1 MSQRLF
7 LKLALL
13 ALVLGLARGAAA
25 QDRVI
30 PLKGTTTSGTVTG
43 MSPEKVTVDVAGTPR
58 ELAVNEINKVVYSDE
73 PIELTRI
80 RDQVIAGQI
89 EQANEELKKL
99 NADSIQ
105 RDVVKQDVEFYKAY
119 CQGKLA
125 LQGNGNPVTADA
137 AMMAFFRTNRGSYH
151 AFRAAELLGQ
161 LANAQGNYAEAAK
174 RFKFIGQ
181 APWADYRLK
190 ANVLEARALSA
201 AKSFPEALERYN
213 EIIQSPET
221 SPEVNRQKLFATVGR
236 AVCQAETGKAD
247 EALKALETVIKD
259 NDAKDSLLFAYT
271 YNALGNCYLKLD
283 KPKEARLAFLRT
295 HLLFN
300 GDADAHAESLS
311 NLAKLWA
318 DAAKPD
324 RALAAKNLLKERYPA
339 SPWSKIQ

>member
-1 MSQRLF
+1 MSRRLF
-7 LKLALL
+7 QTLTMLALI
-13 ALVLGLARGAAA
+13 AGLARAAVG

-30 PLKGTTTSGTVTG
+30 PLKGQTTAGTVTG

-58 ELAVNEINKVVYSDE
+58 EIPVNEINKIVYSDE
-73 PIELTRI
+73 PLELGRI

-89 EQANEELKKL
+89 EQANEDMKKL

-119 CQGKLA
+119 IQGKLA
-125 LQGNGNPVTADA
+125 LQGSGNPATADA
-137 AMMAFFRTNRGSYH
+137 AMMAFFRANLGSYH

-174 RFKFIGQ
+174 RFKFISK
-181 APWADYRLK
+181 APWPDYRLK

-201 AKSFPEALERYN
+201 AKSYAEALERYN
-213 EIIQSPET
+213 EIIQTAES

-236 AVCQAETGKAD
+236 AVCMAETGKAD
-247 EALKALETVIKD
+247 EAVKSLETIVKD
-259 NDAKDSLLFAYT
+259 NDAKDALLFAYT
-271 YNALGNCYLKLD
+271 YNALGNCYLKQD
-283 KPKEARLAFLRT
+283 KLKEARLAFLRT

-300 GDADAHAESLS
+300 NDADAHAEALA

-339 SPWSKIQ
+339 SPWSKVQ